1 LESVICC
8 AYKYDDERSD
18 VDGGMTSTASFQGG
32 VAKSVRR
39 QAGFVMTSDCSSSMR
54 ILHNWPDAEAMA
66 ILRNIRNA
74 MKPNS
79 RVLIHDC
86 VLFRTVQDP
95 GVGVNQFS
103 VAPQPMLP
111 NFGAGSHRV
120 YQLDMAMWFIFNA
133 KERTLDEFK
142 TLGLV
147 VGLAFTQVYDLVDTM
162 LIEFRIAQN

>member
-1 LESVICC
+1 MKL
-8 AYKYDDERSD
+8 RS
-18 VDGGMTSTASFQGG
+18 
-32 VAKSVRR
+32 
-39 QAGFVMTSDCSSSMR
+39 
-54 ILHNWPDAEAMA
+54 ILHNWPDAEAIT

-79 RVLIHDC
+79 RVLI
-86 VLFRTVQDP
+86 LQDP
-95 GVGVNQFS
+95 GVGFNRFS

-142 TLGLV
+142 TLEQVFLLFPNSSESLRTDAKNEVANISFVKLV
-147 VGLAFTQVYDLVDTM
+147 ALLVLVGVLD
-162 LIEFRIAQN
+162 ESPGE